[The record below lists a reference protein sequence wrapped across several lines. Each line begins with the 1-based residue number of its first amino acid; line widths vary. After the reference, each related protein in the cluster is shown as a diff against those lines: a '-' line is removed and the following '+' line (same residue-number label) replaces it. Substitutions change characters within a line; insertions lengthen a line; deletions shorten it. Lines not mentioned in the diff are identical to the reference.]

1 MAEKEWLPMMTR
13 DSWYI
18 LMMMR
23 ARVSSL
29 SFLHLLIR
37 ILQSFSLSTV
47 S

>member
-1 MAEKEWLPMMTR
+1 MITL

-18 LMMMR
+18 LMMRR

-29 SFLHLLIR
+29 SFLHLLRR
-37 ILQSFSLSTV
+37 IFQSFSLSTV